1 MHQFTNHT
9 YMLMHRVVL
18 VCLTIVL
25 PTIIIAFPQ
34 TIVAAGKS
42 SINLLTDAGWSRYM
56 GATPVRGG
64 LHILPL
70 DQEITHQDGSL
81 PQSNPPINL
90 FGPRLSVT
98 GNFKLKA
105 TLSEI
110 DEWGS
115 IRLYGD
121 VPIVYDQWRF
131 EKGSIEIRVATS
143 SIIVR
148 IWDGSSSNSNDIRT
162 FNKTRNAKQTISLY
176 HKSDSFI
183 ISVDGKTLGT
193 MPDHGIF
200 SHNKIWI
207 GTDAAR
213 GSKGWKLSKLSISS
227 ESKEGIEIIPTPS
240 FTEEYSEPNSLRNL
254 AHSRPRSVAIG
265 TALSTGPLLA
275 DDDFR
280 KIAVGE
286 FNMWTPENS
295 LKPQFVHP
303 APLVYAFKDIDTYID
318 IAEQNNVTI
327 HGHSLVYH
335 KSNPRWMN
343 EAPTQTR
350 GKIMVDHITA
360 VAGHF
365 KGRIS
370 QWDVVN
376 EPLSNERAA
385 YKDDRKGLDSTIW
398 YDAMGEYYIDIAF
411 HAARKADPSAKLY
424 LNDYGLERDGER
436 WDALIALIKRLQSRG
451 VPIDGV
457 GFESHIYG
465 DGDYSDAETLKRHM
479 DELAALG
486 LLVRISEIDVTGDDP
501 EAQIEQY
508 LIALDVCLRSQ
519 NCTAFST
526 WGITD
531 RYGSTTRA
539 DRYPLIYGTSLL
551 WDSNL
556 VPKPAVYMLK
566 ERLRQ

>member
-1 MHQFTNHT
+1 M
-9 YMLMHRVVL
+9 RCVVL
-18 VCLTIVL
+18 VCLLIGNIILLSAPNTVL
-25 PTIIIAFPQ
+25 
-34 TIVAAGKS
+34 AAKNA
-42 SINLLTDAGWSRYM
+42 INLLSNAGWASYM
-56 GATPVRGG
+56 GATPVREGFQ
-64 LHILPL
+64 ILPL
-70 DQEITHQDGSL
+70 DREITHQDGSL
-81 PQSNPPINL
+81 PQPNPPINL

-98 GNFKLKA
+98 GNFKLSA
-105 TLSEI
+105 TMRDI
-110 DEWGS
+110 DEWAS
-115 IRLYGD
+115 LRLYGE
-121 VPIVYDQWRF
+121 VPIVYDQWRY
-131 EKGSIEIRVATS
+131 ERGSIEIRVATS
-143 SIIVR
+143 SVKVQ

-162 FNKTRNAKQTISLY
+162 YAVNIKSETKISLE
-176 HKSDSFI
+176 KKNNTFI
-183 ISVDGKTLGT
+183 IGVDGKTLGT
-193 MPDHGIF
+193 MPTHEIF
-200 SHNKIWI
+200 SSERMWI
-207 GTDAAR
+207 GTDAAP
-213 GSKGWKLSKLSISS
+213 GTNGWILTKLSISTQNKKNIS
-227 ESKEGIEIIPTPS
+227 VIPTPQ
-240 FTEEYSEPNSLRNL
+240 FIETKTDQHALRNL
-254 AHSRPRSVAIG
+254 AANRPRSVAIG
-265 TALSTGPLLA
+265 TALSIEPLLV

-303 APLVYAFKDIDTYID
+303 AQDVYAFKDIDTYID
-318 IAEQNNVTI
+318 IAAQNNVAI

-335 KSNPRWMN
+335 KSNPIWMN
-343 EAPTQTR
+343 ETPTHER

-360 VAGHF
+360 VVGHF
-365 KGRIS
+365 KGRIA

-376 EPLSNERAA
+376 EPLSNERTA
-385 YKDDRKGLDSTIW
+385 YKDDRKGLDSTLW
-398 YDAMGEYYIDIAF
+398 YEAMGEYYIDIAF
-411 HAARKADPSAKLY
+411 HAARKADPNAKLY

-451 VPIDGV
+451 VPIDGI

-501 EAQIEQY
+501 GAQIEQY
-508 LIALDVCLRSQ
+508 LIALDVCLRSP

-531 RYGSTTRA
+531 RYGSTTRT

-556 VPKPAVYMLK
+556 KPKPSVYMLK
-566 ERLRQ
+566 QRLQQ